1 MKARIG
7 IIMTILEILQL
18 RATREPLAHLIDE
31 IRASATRRSDR
42 AEVITIMYRR
52 VGQEA
57 DLTVNINRMELAG

>member
-1 MKARIG
+1 
-7 IIMTILEILQL
+7 MTILEILQL
-18 RATREPLAHLIDE
+18 RATREPLVHLIDE
-31 IRASATRRSDR
+31 IRASATRRIDR